1 MLFPRNW
8 YIINCNVIFTAFC
21 EKEGLTLGKR
31 ILFPALAL
39 FGGAVGFCLRKWQW
53 LSAYDRETELFI
65 KGSLATYVLLGF
77 LAVLIV
83 DLLVSARM
91 VKRKEIH
98 LPLACTDPLYMC
110 LMAASAVIFLGAGVL
125 GLLEGMALTEQYSAG
140 MTMMASYPAALLL
153 CGGLCLVSGVC
164 TFVVGKAAYRPG
176 TVPGAGLCAAIPP
189 FAMLVWLFATHQE
202 HATDPVL
209 MRYGIYLAA
218 AALLLIAHY
227 EVAAFYQN
235 HRHSRRF
242 LFCALTGTALSI
254 TALADGLSFFQM
266 AMAAAC
272 SLSGLGQCYALL
284 SPADPES

>member
-53 LSAYDRETELFI
+53 LSAYDRDTELFM
-65 KGSLATYVLLGF
+65 KGNLATYVLLGF
-77 LAVLIV
+77 LAVLTV

-110 LMAASAVIFLGAGVL
+110 LMASGAILFLGAGVL

-164 TFVVGKAAYRPG
+164 TFVVGKAVYRPG

-242 LFCALTGTALSI
+242 LFCALMGTALSI